1 MWHRSLLTEAAQ
13 QSYGVL
19 DQTRMPCRDGC
30 RRAGTGAIEQH
41 AATRVR
47 RRMARGRL
55 VWKRFSVER
64 HERRGR
70 IAREA
75 AGDAFREK
83 LEQAGG
89 ALRARRRAAARG

>member
-1 MWHRSLLTEAAQ
+1 
-13 QSYGVL
+13 
-19 DQTRMPCRDGC
+19 
-30 RRAGTGAIEQH
+30 
-41 AATRVR
+41 
-47 RRMARGRL
+47 MARGRL